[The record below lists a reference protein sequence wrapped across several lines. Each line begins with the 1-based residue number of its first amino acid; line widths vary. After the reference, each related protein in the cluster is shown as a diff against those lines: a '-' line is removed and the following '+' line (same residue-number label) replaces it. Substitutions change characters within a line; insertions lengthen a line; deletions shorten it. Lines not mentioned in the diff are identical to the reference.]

1 MSLGKFLQL
10 LTLNFLKNLDESK
23 LSDFSRFLHLVY
35 LIIKNDSF
43 YSVSLSLLITAFLP
57 VKDNKM

>member
-10 LTLNFLKNLDESK
+10 LTLDFFFNLEESK

-35 LIIKNDSF
+35 LIIVIDSL
-43 YSVSLSLLITAFLP
+43 YSVSLSVFISAFLP